1 VTINKVDLED
11 FKDEVRKEI
20 LAIHVKIENH
30 MKCEEAFRPHVKKL
44 IKLMEDS
51 STIFSFIKYVAWI
64 VAPVMA
70 VIYWIKDH
78 VKL

>member
-1 VTINKVDLED
+1 MDKYNTTKS
-11 FKDEVRKEI
+11 
-20 LAIHVKIENH
+20 KIED
-30 MKCEEAFRPHVKKL
+30 AFYIPRDSNAYGINILLGKIVKGSG